1 MTLRC
6 SPAER
11 PYCREPKPGHA
22 ALWLLVALVA
32 LGLALRANA
41 EPAASPEPSSAA
53 TAKPVFGLEQVG
65 WRWVRFEASNFW
77 VSVEARIQL
86 YQQALKPADRNWL
99 QEPEPLTLPW
109 SAQNT
114 TGRQALVLMSESR
127 VASNR
132 EWRSEWLN
140 PHTGSLLQRCRLG
153 YGRDDSRIKCYGY
166 GQNAIYRERR
176 ESDMSGDDLSSPEG
190 WSAQG
195 ARSASRLTQDWRAT
209 PPAHIILPEP
219 LPEDAALISWPL
231 LLPAI
236 SAQPLNQPGDRVQ
249 LWVHTDFDI
258 WRVTLEVAD
267 TEEIKVDYELAPN
280 ARRVKGKQEALEV
293 TISSEHLTGKP
304 EDDFEFFGF
313 SEPMSVLLDPKS
325 RLPLV
330 IQGEAPTFG
339 PAKARLHS
347 ARLLP

>member
-1 MTLRC
+1 MIPDHS
-6 SPAER
+6 SPARTHSHLPRFVQPLLPWLFALLACLGPALSASAESS
-11 PYCREPKPGHA
+11 PPEPAP
-22 ALWLLVALVA
+22 VTS
-32 LGLALRANA
+32 A
-41 EPAASPEPSSAA
+41 EPA
-53 TAKPVFGLEQVG
+53 FGLEQVG
-65 WRWVRFEASNFW
+65 WQWVRFEASNFW

-86 YQQALKPADRNWL
+86 YQQALEPIDRNWL
-99 QEPEPLTLPW
+99 QEPEPLTKPW
-109 SAQNT
+109 SAPEPS
-114 TGRQALVLMSESR
+114 GEALVLMSESR

-132 EWRSEWLN
+132 EWRSEWLD
-140 PHTGSLLQRCRLG
+140 PQTGSLLQRCRLG
-153 YGRDDSRIKCYGY
+153 YGRADSRIKCYGY

-176 ESDMSGDDLSSPEG
+176 ESDMSVKDLNSPEG

-219 LPEDAALISWPL
+219 LPEEEALISWPL

-258 WRVTLEVAD
+258 WRVTLEVAG
-267 TEEIKVDYELAPN
+267 TEETKVDYELAPN
-280 ARRVKGKQEALEV
+280 ARRVKGRQEALEV